1 MESYVCRNIP
11 TAQSYLDYQTFAWRL
26 WMCLCS
32 VVNHCPQIKRLYSTQ
47 CENRF
52 GGGAIDMNWRV
63 SGWPC
68 SSYSP
73 SRVAHQLQLPI
84 ATAFVIVSYPQ
95 ASLNASA
102 KSGPPRSDSSKA
114 SACYILDWYTNPAH
128 ATVLSSSVARHP
140 QHMTPL
146 RTCWINQVAHL
157 RLCDA
162 MQSCLWCRM
171 CQ

>member
-1 MESYVCRNIP
+1 
-11 TAQSYLDYQTFAWRL
+11 
-26 WMCLCS
+26 MCLCS
-32 VVNHCPQIKRLYSTQ
+32 VVHHCPQIKRLYSTQ

-52 GGGAIDMNWRV
+52 QGGAIEIKRCV
-63 SGWPC
+63 SGRPC
-68 SSYSP
+68 CSHLP
-73 SRVAHQLQLPI
+73 SRVAHQRQLLI
-84 ATAFVIVSYPQ
+84 ATAFVIVSCPQ

-114 SACYILDWYTNPAH
+114 SACCIVDWCTNPAH
-128 ATVLSSSVARHP
+128 AAMLSSSVARYH

-146 RTCWINQVAHL
+146 RICCLNQVAHQ

-162 MQSCLWCRM
+162 MQSCLWFKM